1 MYPELL
7 KIGPITVYSYGLM
20 LGIAFL
26 VGNLLLTAELRRLGR
41 DPGLATTVTMLGL
54 IGGVAGAKLFHILE
68 NWSEFLARPTDTLFS
83 SGGLTFYG
91 GFLLATLFIFL
102 YFRSRKLSLL
112 SFADVAAPA
121 LAIGYGFGRIGCQLA
136 GDGDYGIPTDLPWAM
151 TYPHG
156 TVPTLSSINTQL
168 ADAYA
173 RIFPGQPI
181 PADIPVHPAP
191 VYEILLA
198 AALFLFL
205 YLRRTK
211 TLAPGNQFGWF
222 LVLHGTARFLVEF
235 IRLNPLLFAGLSQ
248 AQLVSLGLIV
258 WGIYLLMRG
267 RSLPAPAP
275 RKR

>member
-156 TVPTLSSINTQL
+156 TVPTLSSINT
-168 ADAYA
+168 
-173 RIFPGQPI
+173 
-181 PADIPVHPAP
+181 
-191 VYEILLA
+191 
-198 AALFLFL
+198 
-205 YLRRTK
+205 
-211 TLAPGNQFGWF
+211 
-222 LVLHGTARFLVEF
+222 
-235 IRLNPLLFAGLSQ
+235 
-248 AQLVSLGLIV
+248 
-258 WGIYLLMRG
+258 
-267 RSLPAPAP
+267 
-275 RKR
+275 